1 MDNFDYKKY
10 LAEGRLFEEDNSTD
24 YLKLGRTLGTVNN
37 YAFDTDQEYEEL
49 GRRYVERGYGG
60 NLQKALDA
68 NFGNEPVKSKSS
80 TSGLQPY
87 TDEIRRDEADGLT
100 SDIELDGDA
109 KQIFIDDLMKATEG
123 ESWDT
128 FYDIADEIMKKY
140 LAEGRLLREAKDN
153 PKAIIL
159 AGAPGAGKGYILK
172 GLDLGGIKVMNID
185 DIYINLLK
193 QANVSL
199 DLKNAT
205 PEERS
210 QQAKQ
215 MAVANKEFKGNIA
228 ATIEGK
234 ESFILDGTAA
244 SYNST
249 VKLKDELEE
258 AGYDVFML
266 YVYTDLERSLAQNQ
280 NRFEKSGGE
289 DRSLAPAIVMRTWKS
304 VTQNLD
310 KYADLFGF
318 NFVAVANTLDDIESI
333 SDLESIIKKYLTPF
347 SPKDTIPKSPAQQ
360 KRSDDNK
367 AKDAE
372 ELKAMLN
379 SDFVYD
385 VIKTSVS
392 KEAAQARLKQFL
404 S

>member
-1 MDNFDYKKY
+1 MDDFDFKKY
-10 LAEGRLFEEDNSTD
+10 LAEGKL
-24 YLKLGRTLGTVNN
+24 LK
-37 YAFDTDQEYEEL
+37 
-49 GRRYVERGYGG
+49 
-60 NLQKALDA
+60 
-68 NFGNEPVKSKSS
+68 
-80 TSGLQPY
+80 
-87 TDEIRRDEADGLT
+87 
-100 SDIELDGDA
+100 
-109 KQIFIDDLMKATEG
+109 
-123 ESWDT
+123 
-128 FYDIADEIMKKY
+128 
-140 LAEGRLLREAKDN
+140 EAKDN

-172 GLDLGGIKVMNID
+172 GLDLGGIKVMNVD
-185 DIYINLLK
+185 DIYIGLLK
-193 QANVSL
+193 KANVSL

-210 QQAKQ
+210 EQAKQ

-280 NRFEKSGGE
+280 SRFEKSGGE

-310 KYADLFGF
+310 KYADLFGN
-318 NFVAVANTLDDIESI
+318 NFVAVANTLDDIENI

-347 SPKDTIPKSPAQQ
+347 SPKNTKPKTPAQQ

-392 KEAAQARLKQFL
+392 KEAAQMRIKQFL
-404 S
+404 NG

>member
-1 MDNFDYKKY
+1 MDNFNYKKY
-10 LAEGRLFEEDNSTD
+10 LAEGRLLKEEQ
-24 YLKLGRTLGTVNN
+24 G
-37 YAFDTDQEYEEL
+37 
-49 GRRYVERGYGG
+49 
-60 NLQKALDA
+60 
-68 NFGNEPVKSKSS
+68 
-80 TSGLQPY
+80 
-87 TDEIRRDEADGLT
+87 
-100 SDIELDGDA
+100 
-109 KQIFIDDLMKATEG
+109 
-123 ESWDT
+123 
-128 FYDIADEIMKKY
+128 
-140 LAEGRLLREAKDN
+140 N

-172 GLDLGGIKVMNID
+172 GLDLGGIKIMNVD
-185 DIYINLLK
+185 DIYIDLLK
-193 QANVSL
+193 KANVSL
-199 DLKNAT
+199 DLKNST

-210 QQAKQ
+210 EQAKQ

-244 SYNST
+244 SYNT
-249 VKLKDELEE
+249 TIKLKNELDE

-280 NRFEKSGGE
+280 DRFEKSGGE

-304 VTQNLD
+304 VTQNLN
-310 KYADLFGF
+310 KYADLFGN

-333 SDLESIIKKYLTPF
+333 SDLESIVKKYLTPF
-347 SPKDTIPKSPAQQ
+347 APKNTKPKTPAQQ

-385 VIKTSVS
+385 VIETSVS
-392 KEAAQARLKQFL
+392 KEEAQMRIAKFL
-404 S
+404 NS